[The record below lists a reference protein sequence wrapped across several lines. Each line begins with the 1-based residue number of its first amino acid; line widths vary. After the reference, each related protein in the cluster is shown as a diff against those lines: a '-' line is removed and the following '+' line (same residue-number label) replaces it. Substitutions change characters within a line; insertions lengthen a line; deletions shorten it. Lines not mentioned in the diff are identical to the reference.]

1 MSLINV
7 KIRNTKGHTIT
18 IEMRSNQ
25 TIGELKSIYTT
36 RINASMSDLQIRF
49 DGEILNNN
57 CDNKTLDE
65 YGIGNN
71 DVLTSND
78 RSLGG

>member
-7 KIRNTKGHTIT
+7 KIRNTKGHTTT

-36 RINASMSDLQIRF
+36 RINENMSNLQIRF